1 MSDILSKKIQEG
13 IREENRIIRE
23 TYDIEGNFEA
33 IYKTQPGIKPIN
45 STMPVQLEEQTFI
58 KSRRSGASL

>member
-13 IREENRIIRE
+13 IKEENRIIRE

-45 STMPVQLEEQTFI
+45 STMPVQLEE
-58 KSRRSGASL
+58 